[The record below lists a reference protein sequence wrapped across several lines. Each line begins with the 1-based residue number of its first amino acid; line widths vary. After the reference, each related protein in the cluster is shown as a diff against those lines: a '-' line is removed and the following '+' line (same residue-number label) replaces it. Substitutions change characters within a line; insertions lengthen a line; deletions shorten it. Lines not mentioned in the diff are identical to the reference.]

1 MDKTTEGL
9 GERAL
14 ASGSTDETKAKAPA
28 RKVSRKK
35 RAKQS
40 TPKEARKRVSRNFPA
55 SSFEEAL
62 EFAKAIFRIG
72 SGNPVRRLTLFNE
85 LGKSPEN
92 GASRQIIT
100 NAGKY
105 GLVLGG
111 YQAEQLELTPDG
123 LRALDEDRPARECAR
138 ARIKL
143 AVEDIPIFQGLYERF
158 VGNKLPARAVLIDA
172 AKELGVSTDAQE
184 EAVDTFIVNLRFT
197 GLLQTLSGA
206 DRIVSIDHLLD
217 SVPAAQQIS
226 KPSVIAGVSKET
238 KSLVTAEHAQFETTC
253 FYVAPIGDVGSPLR
267 KHSDLFLGSIIEPA
281 VEPFKLKV
289 IRAEAIDKPGVI
301 TKQVIEYLLRSR
313 LVIAD
318 LSHHNPNVYYELAIR
333 HMMRLPVVQIIRAA
347 DKVPFDM
354 NQMRTVIIDDSD
366 IYSLVPKIASYQSE
380 ISTQIRRA
388 FEDPDSVDNPITTYY
403 PALKAAI
410 N

>member
-1 MDKTTEGL
+1 M
-9 GERAL
+9 
-14 ASGSTDETKAKAPA
+14 
-28 RKVSRKK
+28 
-35 RAKQS
+35 
-40 TPKEARKRVSRNFPA
+40 
-55 SSFEEAL
+55 
-62 EFAKAIFRIG
+62 
-72 SGNPVRRLTLFNE
+72 
-85 LGKSPEN
+85 
-92 GASRQIIT
+92 
-100 NAGKY
+100 
-105 GLVLGG
+105 
-111 YQAEQLELTPDG
+111 
-123 LRALDEDRPARECAR
+123 
-138 ARIKL
+138 
-143 AVEDIPIFQGLYERF
+143 
-158 VGNKLPARAVLIDA
+158 
-172 AKELGVSTDAQE
+172 
-184 EAVDTFIVNLRFT
+184 
-197 GLLQTLSGA
+197 
-206 DRIVSIDHLLD
+206 
-217 SVPAAQQIS
+217 PAAQQIS

>member
-1 MDKTTEGL
+1 MDKPIEDPSQAMDHADKPSAANKGSV
-9 GERAL
+9 RAKKK
-14 ASGSTDETKAKAPA
+14 KAKA
-28 RKVSRKK
+28 
-35 RAKQS
+35 
-40 TPKEARKRVSRNFPA
+40 PKEARKRVSRNFPA

-62 EFAKAIFRIG
+62 DFAKAIFRIG

-85 LGKSPEN
+85 LGKSPESS
-92 GASRQIIT
+92 ASRQIIT

-105 GLVLGG
+105 GLITGS
-111 YQAEQLELTPDG
+111 YKAEQLALTPDG
-123 LRALDEDRPARECAR
+123 LRAIDEEGPGRERVKARV
-138 ARIKL
+138 KL
-143 AVEDIPIFQGLYERF
+143 GIEDVTVFQGLYERF
-158 VGNKLPARAVLIDA
+158 VSNKLPARAVLIDA
-172 AKELGVSTDAQE
+172 AKELGVSPDSVE
-184 EAVDTFIVNLRFT
+184 EAVDTFIVNLKFV

-206 DRIVSIDHLLD
+206 DRIVTVDHLLD
-217 SVPAAQQIS
+217 ST
-226 KPSVIAGVSKET
+226 PSTLQSRRAVTDATVSTET

-253 FYVAPIGDVGSPLR
+253 FYVAPIGDVGSPMR

-354 NQMRTVIIDDSD
+354 NQMRTIIIDDSD

-403 PALKAAI
+403 PTLRAI
-410 N
+410 SG

>member
-1 MDKTTEGL
+1 MEKPAE
-9 GERAL
+9 
-14 ASGSTDETKAKAPA
+14 STPPSTVGREDESHVTAGKKIGP
-28 RKVSRKK
+28 RRKK
-35 RAKQS
+35 RKVAP
-40 TPKEARKRVSRNFPA
+40 PKETRKRVSRNFPA

-62 EFAKAIFRIG
+62 EFAKAIFKIG

-85 LGKSPEN
+85 LGKSPESS
-92 GASRQIIT
+92 ASRQIIT

-105 GLVLGG
+105 GLVSGG

-123 LRALDEDRPARECAR
+123 LRAIDEEGPGRERVKARL
-138 ARIKL
+138 KL
-143 AVEDIPIFQGLYERF
+143 AIEDIPVFQGLYERF
-158 VGNKLPARAVLIDA
+158 VGNKLPARAVLVDA
-172 AKELGVSTDAQE
+172 AQELGISPDGVE
-184 EAVDTFIVNLRFT
+184 EAVDTFIVNLKFT

-206 DRIVSIDHLLD
+206 DRIVTVDHLLD
-217 SVPAAQQIS
+217 SVPATPESFRPVANANAS
-226 KPSVIAGVSKET
+226 REP

-253 FYVAPIGDVGSPLR
+253 FYVAPIGDPGSPLR

-289 IRAEAIDKPGVI
+289 VRAEAIDKPGVI

-313 LVIAD
+313 LIIAD

-333 HMMRLPVVQIIRAA
+333 HMMRLPVVQIIRSA

-354 NQMRTVIIDDSD
+354 NQMRTIIIDDSD

-388 FEDPDSVDNPITTYY
+388 FEDPDLVDNPITTYY
-403 PALKAAI
+403 PSLKAI
-410 N
+410 LS